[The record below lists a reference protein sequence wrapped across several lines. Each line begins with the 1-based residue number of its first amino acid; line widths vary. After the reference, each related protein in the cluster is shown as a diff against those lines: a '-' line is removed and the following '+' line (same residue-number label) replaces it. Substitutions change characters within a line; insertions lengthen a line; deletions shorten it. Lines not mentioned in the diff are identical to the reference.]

1 MRDVRRWSP
10 LVHLASIVLAVA
22 ATWNFARAE
31 YTFRTDPAL
40 RTRSLTATV
49 RIFPAQTGGE
59 QIGSGFVIDSGDELI
74 LTAAHVVAELK
85 DVAWVSFPRETTRHR
100 VKLLTARPNGFGNPV
115 ALDLAILKLDPAID
129 NVDSLELQFDTIN
142 PEQEHGIT
150 GYGRSNR
157 EPQQADARPSFSDT
171 CTYTIRSE
179 TLYGDSGSAVLTAAG
194 LVDGI
199 AVDGAES
206 GGGASMAEMKVLPIS
221 CAMHQILELVPDGQS
236 SKIMT
241 TFLTGSD
248 ADLRHAFEPPPK
260 TGWVSNLRLAKAIQ
274 GWIIAQKGKQLAMDA
289 SRVTNAVKIIVE
301 RQLGYEIAV
310 AFSRTGVASGNDAGD
325 AIQQFARDE
334 FGRGSPNA
342 RRAYA
347 VARGLYL
354 QHASENSGNE
364 APVAAAYVPPAKP

>member
-1 MRDVRRWSP
+1 
-10 LVHLASIVLAVA
+10 
-22 ATWNFARAE
+22 
-31 YTFRTDPAL
+31 
-40 RTRSLTATV
+40 V
-49 RIFPAQTGGE
+49 RIFAAETGGG
-59 QIGSGFVIDSGDELI
+59 QLGSGFVIDSGDELI
-74 LTAAHVVAELK
+74 LTAAHVVAELE

-100 VKLLTARPNGFGNPV
+100 VKLLAARPSGSGNSV

-129 NVDSLELQFDTIN
+129 NVDSLELQFEPIN
-142 PEQEHGIT
+142 SEQEHGIT

-206 GGGASMAEMKVLPIS
+206 GGGASMAEMKVLPLS
-221 CAMHQILELVPDGQS
+221 CAMQQILELVPDGQS

-241 TFLTGSD
+241 TILTGSD

-260 TGWVSNLRLAKAIQ
+260 SGWVSNLRLAKAIQ
-274 GWIIAQKGKQLAMDA
+274 GWIIAHRGTQQAMDA
-289 SRVTNAVKIIVE
+289 SRVANAVKIMVQ

-310 AFSRTGVASGNDAGD
+310 EFCQTGLASGKDAGD
-325 AIQQFARDE
+325 AFQQYAGAE
-334 FGRGSPNA
+334 FDRGSKANA
-342 RRAYA
+342 RKAYA
-347 VARGLYL
+347 EARGLYL
-354 QHASENSGNE
+354 QHASENNPSG
-364 APVAAAYVPPAKP
+364 VAAVYAPPARQ